1 MRNSIAWAVVCIL
14 LAFGLG
20 ACGSS
25 SGGGGSTPSPANNP
39 FAGSCT
45 TQVGA
50 AIICVDYTGSSF
62 TSSIV
67 QTSCSSSYQTYSPSY
82 CAIVAIGKCSTVG
95 QTSTNTYYNS
105 SYTISTTSSNCTN
118 NGGTWTSF

>member
-1 MRNSIAWAVVCIL
+1 MRKKIAWAVICVMI
-14 LAFGLG
+14 AVGLV
-20 ACGSS
+20 ACGG
-25 SGGGGSTPSPANNP
+25 GGGGSSSTSATSG

-67 QTSCSSSYQTYSPSY
+67 QTSCSSSNQTYSTSY